1 MLSLVLLGLTTLV
14 SAGHVAVPVSRQRFS
29 NHHARALHKRQST
42 EPLTLEALNNIT
54 GGGYYSEFEVGSP
67 GQTISFLL
75 DTGSS
80 DTWVNSVDV
89 DLCSDEDLQ
98 AVNGYCQTQF
108 DPDDSD
114 TFETT
119 DEGDFDITYL
129 DGRNIQGDYF
139 EDTVTIGDIEI
150 TKQILG
156 LALESVRPTGIMG
169 LGFSIN
175 VAADDEYP
183 TVVDN
188 MVEQGHIETR
198 AFSLYLN
205 DLNTDSGNILFG
217 GIDREKFQGS
227 LAILD
232 LLSESMSRTRQIT
245 SFNVQIEGFD
255 VVDGSGD
262 RVVDM
267 PNLDSQAIL
276 DSGSTISLLPDDQVQ
291 ELWNEFGV
299 QAFQDVIAPFVDC
312 AYRGEQGNGYIF
324 EFRFDG
330 KTIRVPIDEM
340 IIDAYSDIQ
349 DIFMNDPLLADLFDG
364 WDGVCMFGIGS
375 TADFGIDTDQ
385 FTLLGATFLRSAY
398 VVYDLENEQLGLAQA
413 NLNSTDSDIVE
424 IEDEIPDDVQGVESQ
439 SPSSPS
445 SSTTATSTT
454 TETATETASATDGST
469 TTAAEAPTSTQS
481 EQADETAGSQDD
493 DDNLA
498 GRMVPS
504 AVGVGLVSVLGAMML
519 L

>member
-1 MLSLVLLGLTTLV
+1 MLSLALLGLGALAN
-14 SAGHVAVPVSRQRFS
+14 AGHVSVPVSRQGFS
-29 NHHARALHKRQST
+29 NHHVRALHKRQDT
-42 EPLTLEALNNIT
+42 EPLSLEALNNIT
-54 GGGYYSEFEVGSP
+54 GGGYYSEFDIGSP

-80 DTWVNSVDV
+80 DTWVNSVEA

-98 AVNGYCQTQF
+98 ALNGYCQTQF
-108 DPDDSD
+108 DPEDSD
-114 TFETT
+114 TFETVG
-119 DEGDFDITYL
+119 EGDFDITYL

-139 EDTVTIGDIEI
+139 QDTVTIGDIEL
-150 TKQILG
+150 TEQILG

-169 LGFSIN
+169 LGFSAN
-175 VAADDEYP
+175 VAADSEYP

-205 DLNTDSGNILFG
+205 DLDTDAGNILFG

-232 LLSESMSRTRQIT
+232 LLSESMSQTNDIT
-245 SFNVQIEGFD
+245 SFNVRIDGFD
-255 VVDGSGD
+255 VVDDSGD

-291 ELWNEFGV
+291 ELWDEFGV
-299 QAFQDVIAPFVDC
+299 IAFQDVIAPFVDC

-340 IIDAYSDIQ
+340 VIDAYGDIQ
-349 DIFMNDPLLADLFDG
+349 DLFQQDPMLGDLFDG

-375 TADFGIDTDQ
+375 TADFGINTNQ

-413 NLNSTDSDIVE
+413 NLNSTNSDIVE
-424 IEDEIPDDVQGVESQ
+424 IEDGIPDDIQGVESQ
-439 SPSSPS
+439 SPSPTS
-445 SSTTATSTT
+445 SAAST
-454 TETATETASATDGST
+454 TETASATDGST
-469 TTAAEAPTSTQS
+469 STADAPPTSTQS
-481 EQADETAGSQDD
+481 GLADETAGSEQD
-493 DDNLA
+493 DDNLG
-498 GRMVPS
+498 GRMAPS
-504 AVGVGLVSVLGAMML
+504 VLGAGLVSVLGAMML